1 MLVCMDLKKCT
12 LAKLSNLNKEQN
24 IWYIKNRKP
33 NNTNATIVFV
43 PINKKASLKTSL
55 TESHL
60 LMLFSCMAVMQMLII
75 VNQSGLGTG

>member
-1 MLVCMDLKKCT
+1 MKKISNVKNWMLVCMDLKKWT

-33 NNTNATIVFV
+33 NKMNATIVFV

-55 TESHL
+55 KEL
-60 LMLFSCMAVMQMLII
+60 PI
-75 VNQSGLGTG
+75 VKV